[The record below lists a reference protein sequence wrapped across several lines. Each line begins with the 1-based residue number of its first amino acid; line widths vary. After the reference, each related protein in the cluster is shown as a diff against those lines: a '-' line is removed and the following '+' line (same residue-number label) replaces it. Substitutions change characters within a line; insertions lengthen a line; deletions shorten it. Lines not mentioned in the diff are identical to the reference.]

1 MLEKGRLNFGQI
13 FNLNKVLFKILIII
27 SVVAFITT
35 PALATRPDE
44 NVNPNGSPSGEHYN
58 SNFRHPILLKS

>member
-1 MLEKGRLNFGQI
+1 VVIFIQNYVL
-13 FNLNKVLFKILIII
+13 FNLLIIF
-27 SVVAFITT
+27 SVLAFITT